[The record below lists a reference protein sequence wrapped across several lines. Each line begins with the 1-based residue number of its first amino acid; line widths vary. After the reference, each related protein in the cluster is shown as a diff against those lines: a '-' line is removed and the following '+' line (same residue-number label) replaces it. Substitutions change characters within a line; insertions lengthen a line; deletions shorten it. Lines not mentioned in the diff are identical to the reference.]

1 MKRTSKKSL
10 TFATAVAI
18 LFFAAPG
25 VQARGVHD
33 IRTENSNVSNYST
46 AKKFSGTQA
55 NKKFIAHKRR
65 KSSKGKKPKDRSTSE
80 FSMVTQKDV

>member
-1 MKRTSKKSL
+1 MKRTSKKPL
-10 TFATAVAI
+10 LFATAVAI

-25 VQARGVHD
+25 AQARGVHD
-33 IRTENSNVSNYST
+33 IRTENSNVSDYSS

-55 NKKFIAHKRR
+55 NKKFIAHKKR
-65 KSSKGKKPKDRSTSE
+65 KSFKGKKPKDRSTSD